1 MKNELQKALAKLA
14 KINPLYYA
22 FVTESIA
29 RYSDQ
34 VLKDEA
40 ATIKAMSSAFVTGEA
55 WVSVAKDMSEAVKIY

>member
-1 MKNELQKALAKLA
+1 MKNELQKALVKFA

-34 VLKDEA
+34 LLKDEA
-40 ATIKAMSSAFVTGEA
+40 ATIKAMSTSFVSGEA
-55 WVSVAKDMSEAVKIY
+55 WVSVAKEMSEAVKI